1 MNLADTYKLINGAKI
16 PVIGFGTWQTLNRD
30 AENVIKIAL
39 ENGYRHIDTAAI
51 YGNEESVGRGI
62 KKSKVSREEVFLTT
76 KLWNDVLTYE
86 DAKYAIHTSLEK
98 LGVDYLDLYLIHWPN
113 PRKSR
118 PNWAK
123 RNAEVWKAME
133 EAQKAGKIRAI
144 GISNFHPHH
153 IDALLQT
160 AKILPQVNQIFVNPS
175 DQQLEIIRYNQAHNI
190 LTAAYSPLGTGNLF
204 KVAELKM
211 LAEKYQK
218 SIAQVVLRWSLQ
230 KGYLP
235 LPKSVHEERIIENI
249 QLFDF
254 VLTDEDVTFIDDL
267 KGVAGLAKNPD
278 KLEF

>member
-1 MNLADTYKLINGAKI
+1 VL
-16 PVIGFGTWQTLNRD
+16 
-30 AENVIKIAL
+30 
-39 ENGYRHIDTAAI
+39 
-51 YGNEESVGRGI
+51 
-62 KKSKVSREEVFLTT
+62 REEIFLTT

-86 DAKYAIHTSLEK
+86 DAKYAINASLKK
-98 LGVDYLDLYLIHWPN
+98 LAVDYLDLYLIHWPN
-113 PRKSR
+113 PRESR
-118 PNWAK
+118 PNWVK

-133 EAQKAGKIRAI
+133 EAQKAGNIRAI

-175 DQQLEIIRYNQAHNI
+175 DQQLEIVRYNQAHNI
-190 LTAAYSPLGTGNLF
+190 LTEVYSPLGTGNIF
-204 KVAELKM
+204 KVAKLKS

-235 LPKSVHEERIIENI
+235 LPKSAHKERIIENI

-254 VLTDEDVTFIDDL
+254 VLTNEDVTFIDNL
-267 KGVAGLAKNPD
+267 TGVVGLAKNPD
-278 KLEF
+278 ELDF